1 MGSTV
6 CKREAMQAKQ
16 LTTLFVYTNT
26 LSETYT
32 HTHTERR
39 CDNHKQLNPSQT
51 SAQVAAN

>member
-32 HTHTERR
+32 QR
-39 CDNHKQLNPSQT
+39 D
-51 SAQVAAN
+51 AATITNN

>member
-26 LSETYT
+26 LTHTGT
-32 HTHTERR
+32 HTHR
-39 CDNHKQLNPSQT
+39 D
-51 SAQVAAN
+51 AATITNN

>member
-26 LSETYT
+26 L
-32 HTHTERR
+32 THTERR